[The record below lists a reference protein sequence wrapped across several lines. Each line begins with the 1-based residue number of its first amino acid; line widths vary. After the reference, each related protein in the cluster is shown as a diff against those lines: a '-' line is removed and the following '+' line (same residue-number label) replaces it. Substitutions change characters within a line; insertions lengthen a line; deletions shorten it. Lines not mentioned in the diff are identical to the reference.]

1 MIVQAFLRWAET
13 ARTGDRARAASAL
26 AKAFIQSSLGAEEHR
41 AAMMAMTYLLDDP
54 SPKVRLSLAQALASS
69 DAAPRAIILSLA
81 EDQPEIACTVI
92 ACSPVLR
99 DADLVELAG
108 RGDSLTR
115 SLVAARPSLG
125 YSAAAA
131 VAEVG
136 DGAEIILLLENETAS
151 VSRISL
157 RRMAE
162 RFGHLADVR
171 HLLLERGN
179 LPADAR
185 HMLVSHVAAAL
196 AGSDLVT
203 RTIGTKRIG
212 IVTREAGDEA
222 VVAIAGSI
230 AHDEIPELVDH
241 LKSSGRLTPALLI
254 HALCSGKVDFFAS
267 AIMSLVTLE
276 ERRVRAILATGRIHA
291 VRALFEAAGIGR
303 DIVAVFVEAVFL
315 WRRAAAGGGTDTCYG
330 VLLEQFESAR
340 GDGGAIGQLL
350 DMVDLL
356 HRGELRRSARSY
368 AADVS
373 LVA

>member
-1 MIVQAFLRWAET
+1 
-13 ARTGDRARAASAL
+13 
-26 AKAFIQSSLGAEEHR
+26 
-41 AAMMAMTYLLDDP
+41 MAMTYLLDDP
-54 SPKVRLSLAQALASS
+54 SPKVRLALAETLISS
-69 DAAPRAIILSLA
+69 KDAPRAIIMSLA

-115 SLVAARPSLG
+115 SLVAARPCLG

-151 VSRISL
+151 ISRISL

-171 HLLLERGN
+171 QLLLERGN

-185 HMLVSHVAAAL
+185 HMLVAHVATAL
-196 AGSDLVT
+196 ADSDLVT
-203 RTIGTKRIG
+203 RTIGAKRVD
-212 IVTREAGDEA
+212 IVTREASDEA

-230 AHDEIPELVDH
+230 SQDEIPALVEH
-241 LKSSGRLTPALLI
+241 LKTSGRLTPALLI
-254 HALCSGKVDFFAS
+254 HVLCSGKVDFFAS
-267 AIMSLVTLE
+267 AMVSLVTLE

-315 WRRAAAGGGTDTCYG
+315 WRRAAADGGLDTCYLA
-330 VLLEQFESAR
+330 LLKHFEASR
-340 GDGGAIGQLL
+340 GDGGSIGQLL

-356 HRGELRRSARSY
+356 HRGEMRRNARSY